1 MPILYPPV
9 VVSLN
14 TAIPIPVLNC
24 PVVLLKILHPTAV
37 LYDCVVCAFKLSF
50 PKITIRTLI
59 KNS

>member
-1 MPILYPPV
+1 MPILYPPP

-37 LYDCVVCAFKLSF
+37 LYVLFVRLNCL
-50 PKITIRTLI
+50 P
-59 KNS
+59 

>member
-37 LYDCVVCAFKLSF
+37 L
-50 PKITIRTLI
+50 
-59 KNS
+59 

>member
-24 PVVLLKILHPTAV
+24 PVVLLKILHLPLYYMIV
-37 LYDCVVCAFKLSF
+37 LFVRLNCPSLKLLLE
-50 PKITIRTLI
+50 P
-59 KNS
+59 